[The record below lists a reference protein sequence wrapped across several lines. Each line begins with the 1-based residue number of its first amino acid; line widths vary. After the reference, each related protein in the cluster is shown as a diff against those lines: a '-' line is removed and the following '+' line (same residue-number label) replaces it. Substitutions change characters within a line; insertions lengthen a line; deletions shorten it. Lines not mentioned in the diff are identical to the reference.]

1 VIIPSSSTS
10 DHKYKRYIMTQAA
23 VKDFVKIPKQEY
35 NLLKE
40 VYRTVQR
47 QAFLIRIG
55 EAEKN
60 LLSEKTKKSSVD
72 ELIASI

>member
-1 VIIPSSSTS
+1 MAQT
-10 DHKYKRYIMTQAA
+10 A
-23 VKDFVKIPKQEY
+23 VGDFVKIPKQEY

-47 QAFLIRIG
+47 QAFLIRVG

-60 LLSEKTKKSSVD
+60 LLSGKTKKSSVD